1 MAREPDR
8 SPEGEPPRL
17 LILGGTTE
25 AAALARAV
33 TGTRGAEAGTW
44 DVTTSLAG
52 RTRAPAALPGA
63 VRIGGFGGVDG
74 LAAYLR
80 VGRIDRVIDATH
92 PFAAAISANAADA
105 CAELGVPLLRIER
118 PAWAPVPGDRWID
131 VADAGE
137 AADWLAEAVPSGA
150 TVLLTL
156 GRQDVAPFQRCPALR
171 FVLRSIEAPAPE
183 DLPPD
188 CLLLT
193 ERGPFTLDG
202 ERALIARH
210 GIRAIV
216 AKNAGGEATA
226 AKLAAARELA
236 IPVVMIRRPALP
248 ATPAVADV
256 AGALDWLSR
265 PR

>member
-1 MAREPDR
+1 MTGR
-8 SPEGEPPRL
+8 RL

-25 AAALARAV
+25 AAALARALV
-33 TGTRGAEAGTW
+33 EAGDW
-44 DVTTSLAG
+44 EVTTSLAG

-63 VRIGGFGGVDG
+63 VRIGGFGGADG

-80 VGRIDRVIDATH
+80 AGRIDRVIDATH
-92 PFAAAISANAADA
+92 PFAAAISANAADS
-105 CAELGVPLLRIER
+105 CAALNVPLLRIER

-131 VADAGE
+131 VADAEE
-137 AADWLAEAVPSGA
+137 AADWLAGDLPAGSA
-150 TVLLTL
+150 VLLAL

-171 FVLRSIEAPAPE
+171 FVLRSIEPPAPE

-210 GIRAIV
+210 GIAAVV
-216 AKNAGGEATA
+216 AKNAGGDATA
-226 AKLAAARELA
+226 AKLAAAREAA
-236 IPVVMIRRPALP
+236 ISVVMIRRPAPL
-248 ATPAVADV
+248 ATPAVADI

>member
-1 MAREPDR
+1 MA
-8 SPEGEPPRL
+8 GRL

-25 AAALARAV
+25 AAALARAL
-33 TGTRGAEAGTW
+33 AEAGGW

-63 VRIGGFGGVDG
+63 VRIGGFGGIDR

-80 VGRIDRVIDATH
+80 AGRIDRVIDATH

-105 CAELGVPLLRIER
+105 CAELDVPLLRIER

-131 VADAGE
+131 VTDAEE
-137 AADWLAEAVPSGA
+137 AADWLAGDLPAGSA
-150 TVLLTL
+150 VLLTL
-156 GRQDVAPFQRCPALR
+156 GRQDVTPFQRCPALR
-171 FVLRSIEAPAPE
+171 FVLRSIEPPAPE

-188 CLLLT
+188 CLLLS
-193 ERGPFTLDG
+193 ERGPFTLAG

-210 GIRAIV
+210 GIRAVV
-216 AKNAGGEATA
+216 AKNAGGDATA
-226 AKLAAARELA
+226 AKLAAAREAA
-236 IPVVMIRRPALP
+236 IPMVMIRRPTLP
-248 ATPAVADV
+248 ATPAVADI